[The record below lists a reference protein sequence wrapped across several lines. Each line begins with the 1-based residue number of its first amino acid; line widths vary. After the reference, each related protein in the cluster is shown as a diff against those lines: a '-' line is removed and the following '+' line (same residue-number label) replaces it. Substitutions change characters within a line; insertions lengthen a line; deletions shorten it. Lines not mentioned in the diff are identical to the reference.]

1 MVEIVFLKN
10 NLNSNLTIIEM
21 HRQNDKNQNNKCY
34 KPYWL
39 TVWYTQ
45 KVYHDGTTTK
55 YRPTAM
61 QHFDEKFY

>member
-39 TVWYTQ
+39 TV
-45 KVYHDGTTTK
+45 
-55 YRPTAM
+55 
-61 QHFDEKFY
+61 